1 MKRNFLRKCT
11 AVLCSAI
18 VMGSAISYVPSYAEN
33 ANLIS
38 NSTFD
43 SNTNGWDAHCQ
54 DGGAGSIGYDS
65 GKLALKISSTGDV
78 AWAVQLYYDIIPL
91 YKNGVYRLKYDIS
104 STVDRT
110 VDGMI
115 QQNGGTYQAY
125 TSKTLS
131 LTSEPQTID
140 YEFTMDAD
148 TDIMARLQFNCGNYN
163 ANLSEHTIYIDN
175 VSLELIDD
183 SKVDYSGIKKYEP
196 SIVTNQV
203 GYRTNSVKTA
213 VFTDA
218 ANESTFSVVNADTG
232 KIVYTGSLEPET
244 YSSFADETV
253 RTGDF
258 SEVTQAGKYYITCG
272 DLDDSYTFE
281 ISDTVYD
288 SALDDSIRMLYLQR
302 CGTEVKDDNF
312 GHKSCHD
319 SLAKV
324 YETNEKINVSGG
336 WHDAGDYGRYVVT
349 GAKTVADL
357 LYAYKNAPEMFSD
370 NIGIPE
376 SGNGVPD
383 VLDEARYEIEWMQ
396 KMQDSSGGV
405 HHKVSCAS
413 FCGYIMPENEK
424 EELIVTPIST
434 TATADFCGTMA
445 LAYEIYK
452 DVDSE
457 FAEKCLSAAENA
469 WQFLEENPNFIFKN
483 PSDIVTGEYGDN
495 SDRDERYWA
504 AAQMWRATREEKYL
518 SAVKSI
524 GVKTGMDS
532 ANLGDYGSIAI
543 VTMDGI
549 DKDSDIY
556 TKAKNSIIRSA
567 DTHLADSER
576 NPFGL
581 SVTQYYRGG
590 WGSNMKAC
598 NQGILLGYA
607 YQFTGDTKYL
617 DAAKANLNY
626 LFGCNPLGICYFTGY
641 GTVSP
646 QHPHHRPS
654 IAKNQA
660 MKGMLVGGVHPYLE
674 DSAAQAYCSGQPTGK
689 CYVDNQES
697 YSTNEIAIYWNSPLT
712 YLLTFMG
719 DENNSVKGDVNADG
733 VFNISDALV
742 LQKWLLAVP
751 DVKLADWKAGDLY
764 EDDILDVFDL
774 CLMKRELIEQ
784 KLV

>member
-1 MKRNFLRKCT
+1 MKHNFLRKCT

-18 VMGSAISYVPSYAEN
+18 MLGSAISYVPSYAEN
-33 ANLIS
+33 ANLIG

-43 SNTNGWDAHCQ
+43 SNTSGWDAYCQ

-65 GKLALKISSTGDV
+65 GRLALKISSTGDV
-78 AWAVQLYYDIIPL
+78 TWAVQLYYDIIPL

-125 TSKTLS
+125 TSKKLS

-140 YEFTMDAD
+140 YEFTMEAD
-148 TDIMARLQFNCGNYN
+148 TDIMARLQFNCGNYGK
-163 ANLSEHTIYIDN
+163 NLPDHTIYIDN

-218 ANESTFSVVNADTG
+218 ADESTFSVVNANTG
-232 KIVYTGSLEPET
+232 KTVYTGSLEPET

-258 SEVTQAGKYYITCG
+258 SEVTQVGKYYISCG
-272 DLDDSYTFE
+272 NLDDSYTFE
-281 ISDTVYD
+281 ISDTVYN

-319 SLAKV
+319 SLATV
-324 YETNEKINVSGG
+324 YGTNEKIDVSGG

-349 GAKTVADL
+349 GAKTVTDL

-370 NIGIPE
+370 NIGIHE

-396 KMQDSSGGV
+396 KMQDGSGGV

-424 EELIVTPIST
+424 EELIVTPVST

-457 FAEKCLSAAENA
+457 FAEKCLSAAETA

-483 PSDIVTGEYGDN
+483 PSDIVTGEYGDS

-504 AAQMWRATREEKYL
+504 AAQMWRATGDEKYL
-518 SAVKSI
+518 SAVESI

-543 VTMDGI
+543 VTMDEI

-556 TKAKNSIIRSA
+556 TKAKNSIIKSA
-567 DTHLADSER
+567 DTHAADSAR

-581 SVTQYYRGG
+581 SVTQHYKGG

-598 NQGILLGYA
+598 NQGVLLGYA
-607 YQFTGDTKYL
+607 YQLTGDTKYL

-654 IAKNQA
+654 IAQNQA

-697 YSTNEIAIYWNSPLT
+697 YSTNEITIYWNSPLT
-712 YLLTFMG
+712 YLLTFMR
-719 DENNSVKGDVNADG
+719 DENNSVKGDINADG
-733 VFNISDALV
+733 VFNISDVVL

-751 DVKLADWKAGDLY
+751 DISLNDWKAADLC
-764 EDDILDVFDL
+764 EDNKLDVFDL
-774 CLMKRELIEQ
+774 CLMKREMIEQ

>member
-1 MKRNFLRKCT
+1 MKRNFFRKCT
-11 AVLCSAI
+11 AVLCSVI
-18 VMGSAISYVPSYAEN
+18 MMGSAISYVPSYAEN

-43 SNTNGWDAHCQ
+43 SNTSGWDAHCQ
-54 DGGAGSIGYDS
+54 DGGVGSISYDS
-65 GKLALKISSTGDV
+65 GRLALKISSTGDV
-78 AWAVQLYYDIIPL
+78 TWAVQLYYDIIPL

-104 STVDRT
+104 STADRT

-125 TSKTLS
+125 TSKKLS
-131 LTSEPQTID
+131 LTSEPQTVD
-140 YEFTMDAD
+140 YEFTMEAD

-163 ANLSEHTIYIDN
+163 ASLSEHMIYIDN

-183 SKVDYSGIKKYEP
+183 SKVDYSGIKNYEP
-196 SIVTNQV
+196 PIVTNQV

-218 ANESTFSVVNADTG
+218 ADESTFSVVNADTG
-232 KIVYTGSLEPET
+232 KTVYIGSLEPET

-272 DLDDSYTFE
+272 DLDDS
-281 ISDTVYD
+281 
-288 SALDDSIRMLYLQR
+288 IRMLYLQR

-312 GHKSCHD
+312 EHKSCHD
-319 SLAKV
+319 SLATV
-324 YETNEKINVSGG
+324 YGTSEKIDVSGG

-383 VLDEARYEIEWMQ
+383 VLDEARYEIDWMQ

-445 LAYEIYK
+445 LAYEVYK
-452 DVDSE
+452 DMDSE

-483 PSDIVTGEYGDN
+483 PSDIVTGEYGDS

-504 AAQMWRATREEKYL
+504 AAQMWRATSEEKYL
-518 SAVKSI
+518 SAVESI
-524 GVKTGMDS
+524 GIKTGMDS

-543 VTMDGI
+543 ITMDGI

-556 TKAKNSIIRSA
+556 TKAKNSILRSA
-567 DTHLADSER
+567 DTHLSDSKR
-576 NPFGL
+576 NPFGF
-581 SVTQYYRGG
+581 SVTQHYRGG

-598 NQGILLGYA
+598 NQGVLLGYA
-607 YQFTGDTKYL
+607 YQLTGDTKYL

-641 GTVSP
+641 GTVRSIRITGLP
-646 QHPHHRPS
+646 LHR
-654 IAKNQA
+654 IR
-660 MKGMLVGGVHPYLE
+660 L
-674 DSAAQAYCSGQPTGK
+674 
-689 CYVDNQES
+689 
-697 YSTNEIAIYWNSPLT
+697 
-712 YLLTFMG
+712 
-719 DENNSVKGDVNADG
+719 
-733 VFNISDALV
+733 
-742 LQKWLLAVP
+742 
-751 DVKLADWKAGDLY
+751 
-764 EDDILDVFDL
+764 
-774 CLMKRELIEQ
+774 
-784 KLV
+784 